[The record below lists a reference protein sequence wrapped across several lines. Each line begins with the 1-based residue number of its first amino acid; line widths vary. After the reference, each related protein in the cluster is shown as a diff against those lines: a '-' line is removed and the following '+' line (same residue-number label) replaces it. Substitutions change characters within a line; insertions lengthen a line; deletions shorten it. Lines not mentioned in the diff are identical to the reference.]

1 MQVSVDAMEIFAR
14 RPWLIPLGLAVLA
27 QALFSWRLTTPHS
40 VVFDEIHYVT
50 AARSLLA
57 LSGPTNLEHPLF
69 GKTLIALGMA
79 LFGDNALGWR
89 IVASVAGTATLLAV
103 YAIAL
108 LLTGKRRSGVIAALL
123 ALFGHTLFVQAR
135 IAMLDT
141 FMAALLAGALAMLLW
156 ALKSERQAWAKWIG
170 GSALMGLAIGTK
182 WAAVPYLAMIG
193 AGVLVLRWRRR
204 APLVLPVIPAGL
216 VLGGVA
222 GMTYLATFLPAFFY
236 ASEPMTL
243 ARLLPFQLEMYKLQT
258 QVLPSHTYQSDW
270 WSWPL
275 LIRPIWYLYEVADGA
290 QRGILL
296 VANPVVAWGGLVAV
310 AACLWLGWRRR
321 SLMPVAPAALWALSL
336 AVFAIIP
343 KSLGFFYYY
352 YPSTLWL
359 AVVTAVA
366 FDALDPKA
374 EKRWDEWFVT
384 AAIAVFAFFWPI
396 LSAAKLSGPDAF
408 HKWTLFDSWV

>member
-1 MQVSVDAMEIFAR
+1 MFAR
-14 RPWLIPLGLAVLA
+14 RPWSIPLGLAILA
-27 QALFSWRLTTPHS
+27 QLLFSWRLTIPHQ

-50 AARSLLA
+50 AARRLLE
-57 LSGPTNLEHPLF
+57 LSGPANLEHPLF
-69 GKTLIALGMA
+69 GKTLIALGM
-79 LFGDNALGWR
+79 LMFGDNPLGWR
-89 IVASVAGTATLLAV
+89 ALSTVAGTATLLAI
-103 YAIAL
+103 YAIAV
-108 LLTGKRRSGVIAALL
+108 LLTGKRRSGAIAALL

-156 ALKSERQAWAKWIG
+156 ALKSERHAWRKWTG
-170 GSALMGLAIGTK
+170 GAVLMGLAIGTK

-193 AGVLVLRWRRR
+193 AGVLVLRGHRG
-204 APLVLPVIPAGL
+204 APLALPVIPAGL
-216 VLGGVA
+216 ALGGVA
-222 GMTYLATFLPAFFY
+222 FVTYLLTFLPAFFY

-296 VANPVVAWGGLVAV
+296 VANPVLAWGGLVAV
-310 AACLWLGWRRR
+310 AVCQWLAWTRR
-321 SLMPVAPAALWALSL
+321 SLTLAAPAALWAMSL

-359 AVVTAVA
+359 AVVIAVA
-366 FDALDPKA
+366 FDAVDPKA

-396 LSAAKLSGPDAF
+396 ISAARLNSPDAF